1 MFPVANKRGRG
12 RVSVV
17 HLLVAMSAGVA
28 ALTVQETQLRF
39 FLVLLVLKP
48 QLLLLLALVLVLR
61 EGIAGDDIVERRR
74 RAREADGMPA
84 LPGPN
89 WIRPPS
95 GDGMRTRD

>member
-1 MFPVANKRGRG
+1 M
-12 RVSVV
+12 
-17 HLLVAMSAGVA
+17 VAMSAGVA

-61 EGIAGDDIVERRR
+61 EEIGGDDIIVERRR